1 MANPYDFTSGALSA
15 FQLSEARDARI
26 AGDKFR
32 DEVLKPYYAGRAG
45 MYDSQKALLGAQSRL
60 YGIQADTA
68 GFNLE
73 QSRKGARRREPFLN
87 QYFPENQPG
96 TGLKDKGKQGG
107 LGFKDPNSGTNM
119 PSLGSWY
126 SADDVG
132 NSFTLGFNASPED
145 STLFRENN
153 SILDKTYWVSLHPN
167 IPYLLKNYNKHFAN
181 LYADSRHTSDM
192 KLHLNG
198 WLEIKVNL
206 SEDSIIARTL
216 RKVRDYAE
224 FKAPNFRAS
233 NLRFQ
238 YLIKTI
244 ELLQKHGQVYLVRL
258 PVGNEILTIE
268 NKIYPSFNEKIKK
281 LSTQF
286 HAPYIDFTSL
296 NTHYVYVDGNHI
308 STKSVTTIS
317 EQVSDSIMKYDE
329 LNKQH

>member
-1 MANPYDFTSGALSA
+1 MKRFIIISILSVVAIFLPLYFYLSLANGNTDAYYLRFTTPSQTSMVIGTSRSA
-15 FQLSEARDARI
+15 QGLNPDILNKKLHRTDI
-26 AGDKFR
+26 
-32 DEVLKPYYAGRAG
+32 
-45 MYDSQKALLGAQSRL
+45 
-60 YGIQADTA
+60 
-68 GFNLE
+68 FN
-73 QSRKGARRREPFLN
+73 
-87 QYFPENQPG
+87 Y
-96 TGLKDKGKQGG
+96 
-107 LGFKDPNSGTNM
+107 
-119 PSLGSWY
+119 
-126 SADDVG
+126 
-132 NSFTLGFNASPED
+132 SFTQTHSPFGPIYLNSIRKKLVEHAKNGNFIISVEPWALGEFNASPED

-206 SEDSIIARTL
+206 SEDSISARTL

-329 LNKQH
+329 LNKQQ